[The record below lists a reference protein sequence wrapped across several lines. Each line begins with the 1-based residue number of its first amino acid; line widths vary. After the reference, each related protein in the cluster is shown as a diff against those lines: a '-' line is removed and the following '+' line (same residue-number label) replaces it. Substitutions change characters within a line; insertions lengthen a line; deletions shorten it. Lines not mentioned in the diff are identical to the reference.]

1 MREKTKQLIEEEEK
15 LKVMSLLDDVCFE
28 DWDKENKPYTLV
40 TPKKYESTK
49 DEIKKSVMFPL
60 NIHNTKDIDL
70 FLSCSKEELSK
81 RVKDLIE
88 FVQASHDE
96 LIIYSIT
103 KYISKMYNFPM
114 KVLDKFSTA
123 TKNKTKAKNEKKSD
137 LWNKFDWVSE
147 GKKFIQKTPVFYDNS
162 RLWWM
167 WDEKAF
173 CWKELDDVD
182 ILNKYREFDFNIDIA
197 QINNKKCVLNALQL
211 VGRQNMPKP
220 AKVKYIQFKDK
231 VFNIKNHKIHD
242 VENRFFFTNPIP
254 WEIGETSNT
263 PVMDKLFEEWVGEEN
278 VQILYEIIAYCC
290 LRDYPIQ
297 VLFCFLGHGRNGK
310 SQFQKLLAKF
320 LGLENMCSTE
330 LDQLSNSRFESF
342 KLFKKLACSMGET
355 NFGMLNNTSILK
367 KLTGG
372 DLISYEKKNKDPFDE
387 YNYAKIIINSN
398 SLPSSEDTSEGYY
411 RRWIIIDFPNQF
423 KEGKDIFKTIPDS
436 EYVSLAKK
444 VCEVLPKLM
453 ENGEFTNQGTI
464 EERKQKYI
472 EASNPLTL
480 FLDNYC
486 VRDGEGYVRYGS
498 LYKAFVQFLSKK
510 KKRIV
515 SRKEFNN
522 VLNLEGFE
530 VRRTT
535 KFIDEMNSERDV
547 WVEGLSFIKDETL
560 IMDDISKLEYKSIKK
575 SPFE

>member
-1 MREKTKQLIEEEEK
+1 MIESEEKKKIEKLLGEVTFEEEER
-15 LKVMSLLDDVCFE
+15 
-28 DWDKENKPYTLV
+28 ENKKYALV
-40 TPKKYESTK
+40 TPEKYNNTK
-49 DEIKKSVMFPL
+49 DKVVKSVMVCL
-60 NIHNTKDIDL
+60 NINNENEIDL
-70 FLSCSKEELSK
+70 FLSCKKEELDN
-81 RVKDLIE
+81 RVKDLLKFIYN
-88 FVQASHDE
+88 SHDE
-96 LIIYSIT
+96 MVLFRVTEHLNKNHNYPKAVLNKIYKS
-103 KYISKMYNFPM
+103 ISK
-114 KVLDKFSTA
+114 
-123 TKNKTKAKNEKKSD
+123 KAQKEKKEAKK
-137 LWNKFDWVSE
+137 LWTELDWVSE
-147 GKKFIQKTPVFYDNS
+147 GKKFIKETPVFYDNA

-173 CWKELDDVD
+173 CWKELDHVD
-182 ILNKYREFDFNIDIA
+182 ILNKYRKFDFNLDIA
-197 QINNKKCVLNALQL
+197 KENNKKCVLNALQL
-211 VGRQNMPKP
+211 VGRENIPKP

-231 VFNIKNHKIHD
+231 VFNIKDHKIHK

-254 WEIGETSNT
+254 WEIAATDET
-263 PVMDKLFEEWVGEEN
+263 PVMDKLFKEWVGKDY
-278 VQILYEIIAYCC
+278 VQTLYEIIAYCC

-310 SQFQKLLAKF
+310 SQFQKVLSKF
-320 LGLENMCSTE
+320 LGLDNMCSTE

-355 NFGMLNNTSILK
+355 NFGVLNNTSLLK

-411 RRWIIIDFPNQF
+411 RRWVIIEFPNQF
-423 KEGKDIFKTIPDS
+423 KEGKDIFRTIPDS
-436 EYVSLAKK
+436 EYCALARK
-444 VCEVLPKLM
+444 VCKILPKLL
-453 ENGEFTNQGTI
+453 ENGEFTNQGSI

-480 FLDNYC
+480 FLDTYC
-486 VRDGEGYVRYGS
+486 QRDGEGYVRYGV

-530 VRRTT
+530 IRRTT
-535 KFIDEMNSERDV
+535 KLIDDMNSERDV
-547 WVEGLSFIKDETL
+547 WVEGLNFIKNEVLILDE
-560 IMDDISKLEYKSIKK
+560 IMKMAEK
-575 SPFE
+575 PQMP

>member
-1 MREKTKQLIEEEEK
+1 MLVGIEAEEK
-15 LKVMSLLDDVCFE
+15 KKVERLLGEVDFE
-28 DWDKENKPYTLV
+28 DIEKDKRTYVIV
-40 TPKKYESTK
+40 TPTKYESTT
-49 DEIKKSVMFPL
+49 DVIKKSVMFPL
-60 NIHNTKDIDL
+60 NIHNLDDVDL
-70 FLSCSKEELSK
+70 FLSCTKEVLEDRIKDIIKFIHSNYDEIVLYRTIKHINSSKN
-81 RVKDLIE
+81 I
-88 FVQASHDE
+88 
-96 LIIYSIT
+96 
-103 KYISKMYNFPM
+103 PM
-114 KVLDKFSTA
+114 KVLNDFNYSIKKEKSK
-123 TKNKTKAKNEKKSD
+123 KNKEIRKEFIE
-137 LWNKFDWVSE
+137 LDWVSE
-147 GKKFIQKTPVFYDNS
+147 GKKFIKETPVFYDNA

-173 CWKELDDVD
+173 CWKELDHVD
-182 ILNKYREFDFNIDIA
+182 ILNKYRKFDFNLDIA
-197 QINNKKCVLNALQL
+197 KENNKKCVLNALQL
-211 VGRQNMPKP
+211 VGRENIPKP

-231 VFNIKNHKIHD
+231 VFNIKDHKIHK

-254 WEIGETSNT
+254 WEIAATDET
-263 PVMDKLFEEWVGEEN
+263 PVMDKLFKEWVGKDY
-278 VQILYEIIAYCC
+278 VQTLYEIIAYCC

-310 SQFQKLLAKF
+310 SQFQKVLSKF

-355 NFGMLNNTSILK
+355 NFGVLNNTSLLK

-398 SLPSSEDTSEGYY
+398 SLPSSEDSSEGYY
-411 RRWIIIDFPNQF
+411 RRWNIVEFPNQF

-436 EYVSLAKK
+436 EYSALARK
-444 VCEVLPKLM
+444 VCKILPKLL
-453 ENGEFTNQGTI
+453 ENGEFTNQGSI

-480 FLDNYC
+480 FLDTYC
-486 VRDGEGYVRYGS
+486 QRDGEGYVRYGV

-530 VRRTT
+530 IRRTT
-535 KFIDEMNSERDV
+535 KLIDDMNSERDV
-547 WVEGLSFIKDETL
+547 WVEGLNFIKNEVLILDE
-560 IMDDISKLEYKSIKK
+560 IMKMAEK
-575 SPFE
+575 PQMP

>member
-1 MREKTKQLIEEEEK
+1 MIEEDEK
-15 LKVMSLLDDVCFE
+15 SKVLTLLGDVNFE
-28 DWDKENKPYTLV
+28 DWDNENKAYVLV
-40 TPKKYESTK
+40 TPKNYEATK
-49 DEIKKSVMFPL
+49 DEVKKSVMVPL
-60 NIHNTKDIDL
+60 NARNTSDIDL
-70 FLSCSKEELSK
+70 FLSCKSDVIND
-81 RVKDLIE
+81 RIKDLIT
-88 FVQASHDE
+88 FIHKKHDE
-96 LIIYSIT
+96 LILYRVV
-103 KYISKMYNFPM
+103 KYINSSRNIPM
-114 KVLDKFSTA
+114 KILNELSSSIKKKEKK
-123 TKNKTKAKNEKKSD
+123 KNKEIRKEYIE
-137 LWNKFDWVSE
+137 LDWVSE
-147 GKKFIQKTPVFYDNS
+147 GKKFIKETPVFYDNA

-167 WDEKAF
+167 WDEKNF
-173 CWKELDDVD
+173 FWKELDAVD
-182 ILNKYREFDFNIDIA
+182 ILNKYRRFDFNLDIA
-197 QINNKKCVLNALQL
+197 KENNKKCVLNSLQL
-211 VGRQNMPKP
+211 VGRENIPKP

-231 VFNIKNHKIHD
+231 VFNIKDHKVHK
-242 VENRFFFTNPIP
+242 VKNRFFFTNPIP
-254 WEIGETSNT
+254 WEISETDET
-263 PVMDKLFEEWVGEEN
+263 PVMDKLFEEWVGKEY
-278 VQILYEIIAYCC
+278 VQTLYEIIAYCC

-310 SQFQKLLAKF
+310 SQFQKLLSRF
-320 LGLENMCSTE
+320 LGLNNMCSTE

-355 NFGMLNNTSILK
+355 NFGVLNNTSLLK

-411 RRWIIIDFPNQF
+411 RRWVIIEFPNQF

-436 EYVSLAKK
+436 EYCALSRR
-444 VCEVLPKLM
+444 VCKILPTLL

-480 FLDNYC
+480 FLDTYC
-486 VRDGEGYVRYGS
+486 QRDGEGYVRYGV

-530 VRRTT
+530 IRRTT
-535 KFIDEMNSERDV
+535 KLIDEFTSERDV
-547 WVEGLSFIKDETL
+547 WVEGLNFIKDEVL
-560 IMDDISKLEYKSIKK
+560 IMEELMPQK
-575 SPFE
+575 P